1 MRNGVPSGLAC
12 RLCTFAF
19 FLLVL
24 FQGGCSYLFYP
35 KADTYLNQAKGTT
48 GTDTIT
54 NLVAMLEQSA
64 KAARQPQS
72 YQSGMDD
79 LHNQL
84 HALDDAYCQVTKQ
97 QAATPAY
104 AKATTLRKE
113 LWTIFKRLWRHRED
127 QAVRD
132 THLDLFSARLQE
144 VRDAVKDI
152 KG

>member
-1 MRNGVPSGLAC
+1 MNGVRRVRTCDLFTVVFC
-12 RLCTFAF
+12 
-19 FLLVL
+19 LLVL
-24 FQGGCSYLFYP
+24 IQSGCSYLFYP
-35 KADTYLNQAKGTT
+35 KADTYLTQAKGTT
-48 GTDTIT
+48 GTETIM
-54 NLVAMLEQSA
+54 NLVGMLEQSA
-64 KAARQPQS
+64 KAARQPQN

-84 HALDDAYCQVTKQ
+84 HALNDAYCQVTKQ

-127 QAVRD
+127 QAIRE

-144 VRDAVKDI
+144 VREALKDI